1 MSKRIRKDPKFDGP
15 FAPMCI
21 EYIRFK
27 RLQGYSFD
35 GQIYILHSFDNF
47 CKNYD
52 IKDYEITEKLAFDW
66 SMSRNGEG
74 ETYRCSRIA
83 LMRQFAI
90 FLSERGFKTFM
101 QPFVFRKDKIHTPYI
116 FTKDE
121 IKRIFQVVDN
131 MEYSQKSIYQHKVYP
146 IIYRMLYACGF
157 RINEV
162 LGLKLKDID
171 LNSGI
176 VRLTQPKKNI
186 ERFVPMS
193 DSLTKYCQSY
203 SMELHKH
210 HDEEFPFIFTMHSEH
225 YCVSAIERNFRDVMW
240 KAGIPYGGK
249 LYGPRLHDLRHS
261 FACHT
266 LYSWVKNSENLLTLL
281 PILSKYLGHSGVM
294 STQWYLRLTA
304 EFYPDVTEKVNS
316 YTGCVFPEVG
326 GDLIEEKPY

>member
-1 MSKRIRKDPKFDGP
+1 MSKRIRKDPEFDGP
-15 FAPMCI
+15 FAPMCR

-27 RLQGYSFD
+27 RMQGYSFE
-35 GQIYILHSFDNF
+35 GQIYILRLFDNF
-47 CKNYD
+47 SKSYD
-52 IKDYEITEKLAFDW
+52 IKNYEITEKLAFDW
-66 SMSRNGEG
+66 SVSRNGER
-74 ETYRCSRIA
+74 ETYRSARIA
-83 LMRQFAI
+83 LMRQFAL

-101 QPFVFRKDKIHTPYI
+101 QPFVFRREKIHTPYI

-131 MEYSQKSIYQHKVYP
+131 MEYSKKSIYQHEVYP
-146 IIYRMLYACGF
+146 MLYRMLYACGF

-162 LGLKLKDID
+162 LKLKDVD
-171 LNSGI
+171 LNSGVVHLI
-176 VRLTQPKKNI
+176 QTKKKI
-186 ERFVPMS
+186 ERLVPMS
-193 DSLTKYCQSY
+193 DSLTEYCRRY
-203 SMELHKH
+203 AKELHSC
-210 HDEEFPFIFTMHSEH
+210 HDEDFPFIFTMHCKR

-240 KAGIPYGGK
+240 KAGIPYGGD

-266 LYSWVKNSENLLTLL
+266 LYNWAKNNEDLMTLL

-304 EFYPDVTEKVNS
+304 EFYPDVIEKINS

-326 GDLIEEKPY
+326 GELIEEAY